1 MTQEAA
7 QKELESIG
15 PTRDLVESLQ
25 DGQSIKVPLSSKAFL
40 LGTVSDSSKFHLK
53 LGSDHI
59 VERDRAQT
67 LRFLAQRAAQTEHLL
82 HAAVQ
87 QQQQDVLEPS
97 EQHPLSP
104 ANGAGLLGEVPEE
117 QDAALMGPSF
127 LSHTS
132 KAPLPAGQEISAIP
146 AAAQAPSAPSIQSLA
161 PPQGKQDADRH
172 ADQASQ
178 MAADAVAGAAAAEA
192 ALWDAW
198 EQEEAETEA
207 AASLGGNHSSS
218 AAEVSNRMAEI
229 FKQMSTRAAFPEAE
243 PSHAQASVDSFS
255 QSPSTLDLSASCL
268 PIPTDM
274 TPNDRRP
281 HRPKGILKQSSKLD
295 SSTGKVSTAKP
306 DDSMPSNAHSKKMSA
321 WSNIAAGNPS
331 IAIAAELV
339 SSAAALSDSQTSARP
354 SQGASKP
361 KQGLRRGFF
370 GRFPEKAAM
379 LPATRAKM
387 SRESANQVEPSP
399 AVSHPSAK
407 PTSSRASQ
415 DLTSASS
422 PSQTNQG
429 RPPPANPSPLP
440 AGAMP
445 QISPAGAS
453 ETAAAAFSGTIVERP
468 AAAPSRGDRLAARPV
483 EKSFEE
489 LVHEFHTGQLDN
501 DEIPSSGSQ
510 GTVHPPSQ
518 QVRQPSQQA
527 SHHDMLSSTKQRLAR
542 AATASRAAETQLAS
556 ATKGGRQHSADQEE
570 LPAPKVSRFK
580 QRRAAGIQI

>member
-1 MTQEAA
+1 MLSRGRQYPAGCPRFCSSSNVKRQTV
-7 QKELESIG
+7 K
-15 PTRDLVESLQ
+15 

-104 ANGAGLLGEVPEE
+104 ANGAGLLGE
-117 QDAALMGPSF
+117 
-127 LSHTS
+127 
-132 KAPLPAGQEISAIP
+132 
-146 AAAQAPSAPSIQSLA
+146 
-161 PPQGKQDADRH
+161 
-172 ADQASQ
+172 
-178 MAADAVAGAAAAEA
+178 
-192 ALWDAW
+192 
-198 EQEEAETEA
+198 EEAETEA

-331 IAIAAELV
+331 IAIAAELRV
-339 SSAAALSDSQTSARP
+339 LWQIP
-354 SQGASKP
+354 
-361 KQGLRRGFF
+361 
-370 GRFPEKAAM
+370 
-379 LPATRAKM
+379 
-387 SRESANQVEPSP
+387 RESGYA
-399 AVSHPSAK
+399 
-407 PTSSRASQ
+407 ASY
-415 DLTSASS
+415 
-422 PSQTNQG
+422 
-429 RPPPANPSPLP
+429 
-440 AGAMP
+440 
-445 QISPAGAS
+445 
-453 ETAAAAFSGTIVERP
+453 
-468 AAAPSRGDRLAARPV
+468 
-483 EKSFEE
+483 KS
-489 LVHEFHTGQLDN
+489 
-501 DEIPSSGSQ
+501 
-510 GTVHPPSQ
+510 
-518 QVRQPSQQA
+518 
-527 SHHDMLSSTKQRLAR
+527 
-542 AATASRAAETQLAS
+542 
-556 ATKGGRQHSADQEE
+556 
-570 LPAPKVSRFK
+570 
-580 QRRAAGIQI
+580 